1 MAYDEYITNIY
12 RGQASNITPD
22 EAFLLCHLTRGVNL
36 PYRDVEEMDAWK
48 AKITQDITELK
59 SSQWQIK
66 ATQEGMQTDI
76 HQLQIS
82 EKLQDS
88 EIANLKETL
97 GEIKDEKNCIRRCI
111 TGAVIT
117 VSITADI
124 GGLIGIAI
132 AFIYG

>member
-1 MAYDEYITNIY
+1 M
-12 RGQASNITPD
+12 
-22 EAFLLCHLTRGVNL
+22 

-48 AKITQDITELK
+48 AKVTQDITELK
-59 SSQWQIK
+59 NSQSQIK
-66 ATQEGMQTDI
+66 TTQEGMQTDI

-88 EIANLKETL
+88 EISNLKETL
-97 GEIKDEKNCIRRCI
+97 SEIKDDTNWIRRRI

-117 VSITADI
+117 ATITAVI

>member
-1 MAYDEYITNIY
+1 M
-12 RGQASNITPD
+12 
-22 EAFLLCHLTRGVNL
+22 

-48 AKITQDITELK
+48 AKVTQDITELK
-59 SSQWQIK
+59 NSQSQIK
-66 ATQEGMQTDI
+66 TTQEGMQTDI

-82 EKLQDS
+82 EKLQDR
-88 EIANLKETL
+88 EISNLKETL
-97 GEIKDEKNCIRRCI
+97 GEIKDDTNWIRRRI

-117 VSITADI
+117 ATITAVV

>member
-1 MAYDEYITNIY
+1 
-12 RGQASNITPD
+12 
-22 EAFLLCHLTRGVNL
+22 
-36 PYRDVEEMDAWK
+36 MDAWK
-48 AKITQDITELK
+48 AKVTQDITELK
-59 SSQWQIK
+59 SSQSQIK
-66 ATQEGMQTDI
+66 TTQEGMQTDI

-88 EIANLKETL
+88 EISNLKETL
-97 GEIKDEKNCIRRCI
+97 SEIKDDTNWIRRRI

-117 VSITADI
+117 ATITAVI

>member
-1 MAYDEYITNIY
+1 M
-12 RGQASNITPD
+12 
-22 EAFLLCHLTRGVNL
+22 

-48 AKITQDITELK
+48 AKVTQDITDLK
-59 SSQWQIK
+59 GEQ
-66 ATQEGMQTDI
+66 TQAKSDRDKMKNDI

-82 EKLQDS
+82 EKLQDR
-88 EIANLKETL
+88 EISNLKETL
-97 GEIKDEKNCIRRCI
+97 SEIKDDTNWIRRRI

-117 VSITADI
+117 ATITAVV

>member
-1 MAYDEYITNIY
+1 
-12 RGQASNITPD
+12 
-22 EAFLLCHLTRGVNL
+22 L

-48 AKITQDITELK
+48 AKVTQDITELK
-59 SSQWQIK
+59 NSQSQIK
-66 ATQEGMQTDI
+66 TTQEGMQTDI

-88 EIANLKETL
+88 EISNLKETL
-97 GEIKDEKNCIRRCI
+97 SEIKDDTNWIRRRI

-117 VSITADI
+117 ATITAVI

>member
-22 EAFLLCHLTRGVNL
+22 EAFLLCHLTRGVIL
-36 PYRDVEEMDAWK
+36 PYWDVEEMDAWK
-48 AKITQDITELK
+48 AKVTQDITELK
-59 SSQWQIK
+59 HIQSQIK
-66 ATQEGMQTDI
+66 TTLEGMQTDI

-88 EIANLKETL
+88 EISNLKETL
-97 GEIKDEKNCIRRCI
+97 SEIKDDTNWIRRRI

-117 VSITADI
+117 ATITAVI

>member
-1 MAYDEYITNIY
+1 
-12 RGQASNITPD
+12 
-22 EAFLLCHLTRGVNL
+22 
-36 PYRDVEEMDAWK
+36 MDAWK
-48 AKITQDITELK
+48 AKVTQDITELK
-59 SSQWQIK
+59 SSQSQIK
-66 ATQEGMQTDI
+66 TTQEGMQTDI

-97 GEIKDEKNCIRRCI
+97 GEIKDDTNWIRRRI

-117 VSITADI
+117 ATITAVI

>member
-1 MAYDEYITNIY
+1 
-12 RGQASNITPD
+12 
-22 EAFLLCHLTRGVNL
+22 
-36 PYRDVEEMDAWK
+36 MDAWK
-48 AKITQDITELK
+48 AKVTQDITELK
-59 SSQWQIK
+59 NSQSQIK
-66 ATQEGMQTDI
+66 TTQEGMQTDI

-88 EIANLKETL
+88 EISNLKETL
-97 GEIKDEKNCIRRCI
+97 SEIKDDTNWIRRRI

-117 VSITADI
+117 ATITAVI